1 MKYNKFKLIGVFFFC
16 LVLTELANAQTVTI
30 NPGVEYQRI
39 RGFGGMNM
47 PSWINDLTAAQT
59 TLAFGNGDGQLG
71 LSILRVKVPNV
82 ASNFNKEYPTAVRA
96 RALGAIVFASPWSPP
111 AAMKSNN
118 NTTGGTLKIDSYSAY
133 ADYLLSFATYM
144 RNNGAP
150 LYAISLQNEPDIKVE
165 YESCDWTIKQMIS
178 FLKTQGAKFD
188 TLRII
193 APESFN
199 FNRTRTDS
207 ILKDADAVNQVDIVG
222 GHIYGNGLSDYPL
235 ARTKGK
241 EVWMTEHYTE
251 SANSGNA
258 WPLALDVG
266 TELHNC
272 MAANFNAYIWWYI
285 RRSYGLIDD
294 SGIVTKR
301 GYIMAQYSKF
311 IRPGFVRISATPVP
325 ATNLNVTA
333 YKSDTSVVV
342 VVVNKNTIAKTISF
356 SLQNTE
362 ITSLN
367 KFTTSETKNVK
378 NEGSVTYSGSTF
390 SAAVDAQSVTTFVSK
405 FGTKTGVERIPDE
418 SQPKIRI
425 YPNPAIGEITLSVN
439 ERIESS
445 SKGGIYNRLGLL
457 ISEFNFDNQQI
468 KLDVSRLPKDVYM
481 VRIAIKNEIY
491 YQKFIKN

>member
-1 MKYNKFKLIGVFFFC
+1 MKYKKFKLIGVFFFC
-16 LVLTELANAQTVTI
+16 LILTELAKAQTVTI

-59 TLAFGNGDGQLG
+59 TLAFGNGVGQLG

-96 RALGAIVFASPWSPP
+96 INLGAIVFASPWSPP
-111 AAMKSNN
+111 AEMKSNN
-118 NTTGGTLKIDSYSAY
+118 NATGGTLKIDAYSAY
-133 ADYLLSFATYM
+133 ADHLISFATYM
-144 RNNGAP
+144 KNNGAP

-165 YESCDWTIKQMIS
+165 YESCDWSMKQMIS

-199 FNRTRTDS
+199 FNRSRTDS
-207 ILKDADAVNQVDIVG
+207 ILNDADAVNQVDIVG

-235 ARTKGK
+235 ARQKNK

-266 TELHNC
+266 TELHKC

-294 SGIVTKR
+294 AGIVTKR
-301 GYIMAQYSKF
+301 GSIMAQYSKF
-311 IRPGFVRISATPVP
+311 VRPGYVRVSATPVP

-342 VVVNKNTIAKTISF
+342 VVVNKNTMAKTISF

-362 ITSLN
+362 ISSLN

-378 NEGSVTYSGSTF
+378 DEGSITHSGTSF
-390 SAAVDAQSVTTFVSK
+390 SAAVDAQSVTTFVAKRDVRNAVGSVAADSEMK
-405 FGTKTGVERIPDE
+405 LK
-418 SQPKIRI
+418 I
-425 YPNPAIGEITLSVN
+425 YPNIAADNITLFLN
-439 ERIESS
+439 EGIDASS
-445 SKGGIYNRLGLL
+445 RGLVFNQSGTLVSEFDVDNQLTLLNVSQLSKG
-457 ISEFNFDNQQI
+457 
-468 KLDVSRLPKDVYM
+468 
-481 VRIAIKNEIY
+481 IY
-491 YQKFIKN
+491 YVKVFNKNKFLFQRFIKN

>member
-1 MKYNKFKLIGVFFFC
+1 MKLNKLRIVGLSFC
-16 LVLTELANAQTVTI
+16 CLLFTYFANAQIVTI
-30 NPGVEYQRI
+30 NAGVEYQHI

-82 ASNFNKEYPTAVRA
+82 ASNFNKEYPTALRA
-96 RALGAIVFASPWSPP
+96 SALGAIVFASPWSPP
-111 AAMKSNN
+111 AVMKSNN
-118 NTTGGTLKIDSYSAY
+118 NTTGGTLKIDAYSAY
-133 ADYLLSFATYM
+133 ADHLISFATYM
-144 RNNGAP
+144 KNNGAP
-150 LYAISLQNEPDIKVE
+150 LYAISLQNEPDIKVD
-165 YESCDWTIKQMIS
+165 YESCDWTMKQMIS
-178 FLKTQGAKFD
+178 FLKTQGPKFD
-188 TLRII
+188 ALRII

-199 FNRTRTDS
+199 FNRSRTDS
-207 ILKDADAVNQVDIVG
+207 ILNDADAVNQVDIVG

-251 SANSGNA
+251 SANSANA

-301 GYIMAQYSKF
+301 GSIMAQYAKF
-311 IRPGFVRISATPVP
+311 VRPGFVRISATPVP

-333 YKSDTSVVV
+333 YKSDTCVVV
-342 VVVNKNTIAKTISF
+342 VVVNKNTMAKTISF

-362 ITSLN
+362 ISSLN

-378 NEGSVTYSGSTF
+378 DEGSITHSRTSFNAV
-390 SAAVDAQSVTTFVSK
+390 VDAQSVTTFVAKRDVNNAVGAVAADSE
-405 FGTKTGVERIPDE
+405 TKL
-418 SQPKIRI
+418 KI
-425 YPNPAIGEITLSVN
+425 YPNIATDNITLFLN
-439 ERIESS
+439 EGIDLSS
-445 SKGGIYNRLGLL
+445 RGFVFNQSGALMSEFDVDNQLTLLNVSQLSKG
-457 ISEFNFDNQQI
+457 
-468 KLDVSRLPKDVYM
+468 
-481 VRIAIKNEIY
+481 IY
-491 YQKFIKN
+491 YVKVFNKNKFLFQRFIKN